1 MEDVDTNAQDGHRLK
16 KSDITGQGKFVRP
29 FPTMVTTAPVEYISA
44 SVNRFNRS
52 SAASSSSLVAFGSG
66 KFVAL
71 WNSQVSFPLVH
82 AVI

>member
-1 MEDVDTNAQDGHRLK
+1 MEDVYTNAQDGHWLK
-16 KSDITGQGKFVRP
+16 KVTLLVEVKFVRP
-29 FPTMVTTAPVEYISA
+29 FPTMVITASVEYISA

-71 WNSQVSFPLVH
+71 WDSQVSFPLVH